1 MAFLSVRC
9 YHYRN
14 LADGEVGLDA
24 PQVFFVGENGQGKT
38 NILEA
43 IYYLCFGSSFRTR
56 SDGLIVRRGETSMS
70 IHAAYRQND
79 LASPGEGLLNL
90 MVKVE
95 REKKEFRVNEK
106 VVGDRKEL
114 ISNIPCLVFSHDDF
128 LLVTGG
134 PEYRRWFLNQTMS
147 LCDPLF
153 IDLLRRFNRLVR
165 MRNSALKERRSDV
178 IEALDI
184 ALAEAGLEIQGL
196 RVQALGAFNETF
208 RESFQRISGASGNL
222 SLHYLPSWG
231 EGATKESVLR
241 LLEAKAR
248 IDLDLGVT
256 TSGPHRDR
264 FHFMLGG
271 ENFAKVASTGQLR
284 LISLILRVA
293 QARFL
298 QRRIRRKPVLLLD
311 DVLLELDP
319 IRRRRFLEA
328 LPESEQAFFTFLP
341 DEQYRNWQTDDTRI
355 YHVTDGVIM
364 A

>member
-14 LADGEVGLDA
+14 LADGEVELDA

-70 IHAAYRQND
+70 IHAAYRRSDQ
-79 LASPGEGLLNL
+79 ASHGLLNL
-90 MVKVE
+90 AVKVE
-95 REKKEFRVNEK
+95 RDKKEIRVNEK

-114 ISNIPCLVFSHDDF
+114 ISNIPCIVFSHDDF

-153 IDLLRRFNRLVR
+153 IDLLRRYNRLVR

-184 ALAEAGLEIQGL
+184 GLAEAGLEIQGL
-196 RVQALGAFNETF
+196 RTQALADFNETF
-208 RESFQRISGASGNL
+208 RDSFQRISGAGGDL
-222 SLHYLPSWG
+222 SLRYLPSWG
-231 EGATKESVLR
+231 EAATRDAVLR
-241 LLEAKAR
+241 HLETKAG

-256 TSGPHRDR
+256 SSGPHRDR

-271 ENFAKVASTGQLR
+271 ENFARVASTGQLR

-319 IRRRRFLEA
+319 IRRRRFLET
-328 LPESEQAFFTFLP
+328 LPESEQSFFTFLP
-341 DEQYRNWQTDDTRI
+341 DEQYRNWQTDSTRI
-355 YHVTDGVIM
+355 YHVANGAII